1 MMRFRNAI
9 LFVILAGAW
18 GSAFTA
24 IKAGLEFF
32 PPVLFAAFRYD
43 LAAILMLAY
52 AMYVADQWIPRNRRE
67 WLLVGIGGTFMIA
80 AYHAFL
86 FIGQQG
92 TTSAAAAII
101 VSLSPILTTGFARA
115 FLPDERLTALGI
127 AGLLIGFLGVG
138 ILSNPDPDNLFD
150 TRTVSML
157 LIFLA
162 AASFALGSVLT
173 QRIKIEVP
181 IETMQAW
188 SMLIGAV
195 IMHAVSVAIG
205 ESISEVEWTLEA
217 LLALGYL
224 VVIASALG
232 FLIYFDLLKRLGSIE
247 INLVSYAAPV
257 AATITGIVFLGEI
270 PMLHTGVGFA
280 FIILGFILIKRDAI
294 RAELVSR
301 QAANQ

>member
-1 MMRFRNAI
+1 MRFRNAI
-9 LFVILAGAW
+9 LFIVLAVAW

-43 LAAILMLAY
+43 LAALLILAY
-52 AMYVADQWIPRNRRE
+52 ALYVTDQWIPRSRRE
-67 WLLVGIGGTFMIA
+67 WLLVTVGGTFMIA

-86 FIGQQG
+86 FVGEQG

-115 FLPDERLTALGI
+115 LLPDERLTLIGI
-127 AGLLIGFLGVG
+127 TGLLVGFIGVG
-138 ILSNPDPDNLFD
+138 ILSNPDPNNLFN
-150 TRTVSML
+150 TRTVSMV

-181 IETMQAW
+181 IETMQGW
-188 SMLIGAV
+188 SMLIGAL
-195 IMHAVSVAIG
+195 IMHVVSVGIG
-205 ESISEVEWTLEA
+205 ESVSEVQWTLEA
-217 LLALGYL
+217 LIALGYL
-224 VVIASALG
+224 VVVASALG
-232 FLIYFDLLKRLGSIE
+232 FLIYFDLLDRLGPIE

-257 AATITGIVFLGEI
+257 AAAVTGVVFLSEVPTI
-270 PMLHTGVGFA
+270 HTVIGFV
-280 FIILGFILIKRDAI
+280 FILIGFVLIKRDAI
-294 RAELVSR
+294 RDEFVAKRVD
-301 QAANQ
+301 